1 MKKNIKKVKLTDHI
15 SYYISD
21 NTIYLFQD
29 EYNFSETDIKIIG
42 KKLSLIIDEN
52 DISYIN
58 ITARNIVNKKKV
70 YQDFGFVLSY
80 YDVNKLNYLFSGEK
94 DKSMYKCYGI
104 MTKSDFLNKL
114 MEDNKVENKKEE
126 NKTKVINSN
135 SGFVSN
141 MILLFGGIIL
151 LCYICVEGAIS
162 LVK

>member
-80 YDVNKLNYLFSGEK
+80 YDV
-94 DKSMYKCYGI
+94 MY
-104 MTKSDFLNKL
+104 
-114 MEDNKVENKKEE
+114 
-126 NKTKVINSN
+126 
-135 SGFVSN
+135 
-141 MILLFGGIIL
+141 
-151 LCYICVEGAIS
+151 
-162 LVK
+162 

>member
-1 MKKNIKKVKLTDHI
+1 MKSNIKKIKIIDHI

-29 EYNFSETDIKIIG
+29 EYNFSNDDIKIIG
-42 KKLSLIIDEN
+42 KKLALIIDEN

-58 ITARNIVNKKKV
+58 ITARNIEDKKKI
-70 YQDFGFVLSY
+70 YQDYGFVLSY
-80 YDVNKLNYLFSGEK
+80 YDVNKLNYLFSGMK
-94 DKSMYKCYGI
+94 NKAMYKCYGI
-104 MTKSDFLNKL
+104 MTKSDFFNKL
-114 MEDNKVENKKEE
+114 MEDNKVENK
-126 NKTKVINSN
+126 NKDNNVKVVNSN

-151 LCYICVEGAIS
+151 LCYLCVEGAIS